1 VSIKNINI
9 NGWKGLIHFM
19 QREPMMNERMSK
31 LNKLANQVNKTED
44 KDMKRIWTNQWYKLV
59 RQYGAELSQL
69 QKNK

>member
-1 VSIKNINI
+1 
-9 NGWKGLIHFM
+9 M

-59 RQYGAELSQL
+59 HQYGTELTTRRE
-69 QKNK
+69 NE

>member
-1 VSIKNINI
+1 
-9 NGWKGLIHFM
+9 
-19 QREPMMNERMSK
+19 MMNERMSK

>member
-59 RQYGAELSQL
+59 HQYGTELTTRRE
-69 QKNK
+69 NE